1 MSITWSGKKVIVTGG
16 AGFVG
21 NVVCAKLR
29 ERGVAAKDLFVP
41 RRKDFDLTK
50 EADVIRLYKSAFA
63 GAKPDVIVH
72 LAAEVGGI
80 GANRANPGRYFYA
93 NMAMALH
100 LIEQAR
106 IDGLAERDGRFV
118 QVGTICAYPKFTP
131 VPFREEELWNGYPEE
146 TNAPYGVAKKAA
158 WQMLDAYK
166 LQYGLKSAY
175 VLPVNLYGP
184 NDNFDLNSS
193 HVIPALIRKCVE
205 AMDRGDHVLP
215 CWGTGA
221 ASREFLYVDDAAEGI
236 VRAAESMDD
245 PTPINLGASFEITIK
260 NLVELIVKLTG
271 FEGRLEWDHT
281 KPDGQPRRCL
291 DTQRA
296 AKLLGWKARVGLEEG
311 LGRTIDWFKAHRKD
325 ARLHG

>member
-1 MSITWSGKKVIVTGG
+1 MPTSSIDWTRSRVIVTGG

-21 NVVCAKLR
+21 RQLCALLR
-29 ERGVAAKDLFVP
+29 ARGLSDSNLFIP
-41 RRKDFDLTK
+41 RRKDFDLTA
-50 EADVIRLYKSAFA
+50 EADVKRLYASAFPGKKA
-63 GAKPDVIVH
+63 DVVVH

-80 GANRANPGRYFYA
+80 GANRKSPGRYFFA

-106 IDGLAERDGRFV
+106 RDGLVDRAGKFV

-158 WQMLDAYK
+158 WQMLDAYR
-166 LQYGLKSAY
+166 LQYGMKSAY

-184 NDNFDLNSS
+184 HDNFDLESS

-205 AMDRGDHVLP
+205 AQQRGDDKIT

-236 VRAAESMDD
+236 IRAAETMDE

-260 NLVELIVKLTG
+260 DLVALIVRLSG
-271 FEGRLEWDHT
+271 FAGRTEWDAS

-291 DTQRA
+291 DTSRA
-296 AKLLGWKARVGLEEG
+296 KRLLGWQAKVGFEEG
-311 LGRTIDWFKAHRKD
+311 LRKTIDWYRRAATAGR
-325 ARLHG
+325 